1 MRWTFNQI
9 HAAFDALKDILA
21 DLRNYFNQLA
31 YDKQGSWLLKDIT
44 ALLNGLLY
52 KPLWDVRLRVHDL
65 RDRFDDV
72 GDYLV
77 NLDVADLIEGFFDKL
92 PWSWSYFVD
101 EPWGWFTNQAFKIDP
116 TLYFWLVNPVLEVKT
131 WFIKTVDNGR
141 LLIDDPPKWV
151 MWQLGAWWSGFAN
164 LYYNSG
170 LTVEMWLTD
179 RHPELADF
187 FFDMDGWAQERI
199 EAAQDNFR
207 EWVTGRML
215 HILQEVIERTWEGG
229 EAE

>member
-9 HAAFDALKDILA
+9 HAAFDALKDILE

-101 EPWGWFTNQAFKIDP
+101 DPWGWVKNQAWHLDP
-116 TLYFWLVNPVLEVKT
+116 TIYYWLDDPIQEVKV
-131 WFIKTVDNGR
+131 WFIDHLDNGL

-151 MWQLGAWWSGFAN
+151 MWQLGAWWDGFAT
-164 LYYNSG
+164 LYYDSYGFIMETIYDANPDLWYWLDDPLGELELSIDLAKDKIVAGIEDG
-170 LTVEMWLTD
+170 LLEM
-179 RHPELADF
+179 
-187 FFDMDGWAQERI
+187 
-199 EAAQDNFR
+199 
-207 EWVTGRML
+207 
-215 HILQEVIERTWEGG
+215 IERVIIKDWEKRD
-229 EAE
+229 